1 MDVARILIM
10 HLKRLLAFGI
20 VSASMIAMSACGS
33 REIKKIEIPV
43 PASNTQESLAEPT
56 PIIVSIEPFAEAYE
70 EPELMAEAID
80 YYAVEEV
87 SRSAST
93 TTATAPAPSVP
104 QDELTEEAKKFFNP
118 SGNHRTVTY
127 FEGGDW

>member
-1 MDVARILIM
+1 M
-10 HLKRLLAFGI
+10 HLKRLLTLGI

-43 PASNTQESLAEPT
+43 PASNTQETLAEPT
-56 PIIVSIEPFAEAYE
+56 PIIVYVEPLMEAYE
-70 EPELMAEAID
+70 EPELLAEAID

-93 TTATAPAPSVP
+93 TTASATPSAFP
-104 QDELTEEAKKFFNP
+104 EDHLTPEFYEAF
-118 SGNHRTVTY
+118 GNVEIDTTPY

>member
-1 MDVARILIM
+1 M
-10 HLKRLLAFGI
+10 HLKRLLTLGI

-33 REIKKIEIPV
+33 REVKKIEIPV

-56 PIIVSIEPFAEAYE
+56 PIIVSIEPLMEAYE
-70 EPELMAEAID
+70 EPELLAEAID

-93 TTATAPAPSVP
+93 VPATNTPSRFP
-104 QDELTEEAKKFFNP
+104 EDRLTPEAEALFGP
-118 SGNHRTVTY
+118 LIDWGEPYT
-127 FEGGDW
+127 GGTW